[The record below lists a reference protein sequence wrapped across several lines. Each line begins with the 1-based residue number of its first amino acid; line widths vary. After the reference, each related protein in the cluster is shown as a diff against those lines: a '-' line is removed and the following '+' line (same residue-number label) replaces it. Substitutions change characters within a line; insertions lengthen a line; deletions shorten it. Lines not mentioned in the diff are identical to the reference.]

1 MNIRK
6 EWNALGKLVGLALQ
20 IAIGYGLLIA
30 VIAILE
36 MAGF

>member
-6 EWNALGKLVGLALQ
+6 EWNALGKLIGFALQ

-30 VIAILE
+30 VIAMLE
-36 MAGF
+36 IVGF